1 MSAGSVSK
9 HELVLSLK
17 GKITLNLE
25 LKRHLAPKTVGTIMR
40 SFPIEG
46 NAHMMG
52 ENIAFMDT
60 TINAGGEKLRTQ
72 FKQGDIGFL
81 ASNRSI
87 CFFLED
93 VASTKS
99 MTLIGKITSNLEGL
113 KNVKPGDVFMI
124 TQTGT

>member
-52 ENIAFMDT
+52 EYIAFMDT
-60 TINAGGEKLRTQ
+60 NINAGGEKLRTQ
-72 FKQGDIGFL
+72 FRRGDVGFL
-81 ASNRSI
+81 AANCSI
-87 CFFLED
+87 CFFIED